1 MHYSSSIRSHS
12 MSRRTISSD
21 AALLKQHGFKIVSTD
36 VGGAHHR
43 KIYLEL
49 WNGDVWVQRGRPTPL
64 ISREAGGM
72 VAKRIMSSSP
82 SRGDRMSEWPSRNL
96 AAGPA
101 TRSRGTTTDHD
112 LSSFRKHRHVA
123 DHSSRHDHR
132 PRARPHRQRRHNHRG
147 ADARIKRGYAES

>member
-21 AALLKQHGFKIVSTD
+21 AALLKQHEFKIVSTN

-49 WNGDVWVQRGRPTPL
+49 WNGDVWVQRGRPTPF

-72 VAKRIMSSSP
+72 VAMRIMSSSP
-82 SRGDRMSEWPSRNL
+82 SRGDRMYEWSSRFL
-96 AAGPA
+96 AAFGVWA
-101 TRSRGTTTDHD
+101 V
-112 LSSFRKHRHVA
+112 K
-123 DHSSRHDHR
+123 
-132 PRARPHRQRRHNHRG
+132 
-147 ADARIKRGYAES
+147 